1 MQKVVILVI
10 RKTNV
15 LFYKAWLNPR
25 QLANRKSLLQRV
37 LDIYRIKFAPHLRP
51 RKYASRMPPAPFA
64 PPPRSHDCS
73 NSESSQQQQQQPL
86 KLTAE
91 TLAAQQQQLAAQD
104 ATCSDGVTSSI
115 PSSSSCS
122 KRRRLSESS
131 PQQPKQDDQESIYS
145 GTTAS
150 LDFRDC
156 FSPPAEAADSP
167 FFAGEDDVITTLP
180 DMEQQPAAA
189 APPPPSSSS
198 TLLLPSSTAEMQDFT
213 LNDLMLPASRGDLML
228 CQGQSDNDA
237 MSVAMAAAAA
247 AAAASAAASSTT
259 TTTTSISHLKT
270 PCATVDIGQDDM
282 SCQLSVESCST
293 GSSSSNPSNQ
303 SSPRHGPT
311 TTEWTL
317 AYPPSVDGNDLSLFG
332 QPDDVLKKYLE
343 QVGSDTILSSFM
355 DPQSYT
361 TEATVKLEHED
372 DDMGFAP
379 LTTDCLLDQLF

>member
-1 MQKVVILVI
+1 
-10 RKTNV
+10 
-15 LFYKAWLNPR
+15 
-25 QLANRKSLLQRV
+25 
-37 LDIYRIKFAPHLRP
+37 
-51 RKYASRMPPAPFA
+51 MPPAPFA

-73 NSESSQQQQQQPL
+73 NSESSSQQQPL

-104 ATCSDGVTSSI
+104 ATCGGGDLTSSI
-115 PSSSSCS
+115 PSSSSCA

-131 PQQPKQDDQESIYS
+131 PQQPQQDDQESIYS

-167 FFAGEDDVITTLP
+167 FFAGEDVTTLP
-180 DMEQQPAAA
+180 DMEQPAAAA

-247 AAAASAAASSTT
+247 AAAASAAASSST
-259 TTTTSISHLKT
+259 TTTTSTLHLKT
-270 PCATVDIGQDDM
+270 PCATMDIGQDDM

-311 TTEWTL
+311 TTGLSL
-317 AYPPSVDGNDLSLFG
+317 AYPPSVDGGDLSLFG

-361 TEATVKLEHED
+361 TGTTVKLEHED

>member
-1 MQKVVILVI
+1 M
-10 RKTNV
+10 
-15 LFYKAWLNPR
+15 
-25 QLANRKSLLQRV
+25 

-73 NSESSQQQQQQPL
+73 NSESQQQQPF

-91 TLAAQQQQLAAQD
+91 TLAAQQQQLASQD
-104 ATCSDGVTSSI
+104 ATTTSI
-115 PSSSSCS
+115 PSSSSCA
-122 KRRRLSESS
+122 KRRRLSES
-131 PQQPKQDDQESIYS
+131 PQDDQESIYS

-167 FFAGEDDVITTLP
+167 FFSGQDATDLP
-180 DMEQQPAAA
+180 DMEQQQSTAAP
-189 APPPPSSSS
+189 PPPPSSSS

-228 CQGQSDNDA
+228 CQGQTDNDA

-247 AAAASAAASSTT
+247 AAAASAAASSN
-259 TTTTSISHLKT
+259 LKT
-270 PCATVDIGQDDM
+270 PCDIGQDDM

-311 TTEWTL
+311 TTALTL
-317 AYPPSVDGNDLSLFG
+317 AYPPSIDGNDLALFG
-332 QPDDVLKKYLE
+332 QPDEVLKKYLE

-355 DPQSYT
+355 DSQSYT
-361 TEATVKLEHED
+361 TETTSKLEHED
-372 DDMGFAP
+372 DDMGFAS